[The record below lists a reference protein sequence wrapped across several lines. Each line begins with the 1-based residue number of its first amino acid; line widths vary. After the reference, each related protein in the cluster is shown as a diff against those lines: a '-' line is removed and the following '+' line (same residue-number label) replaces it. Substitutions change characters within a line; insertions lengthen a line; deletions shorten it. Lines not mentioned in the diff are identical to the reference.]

1 MGGARRWGRVAVR
14 RASGTVRAVD
24 ITDLIMADHQRQRL
38 LFLLL
43 DTADPGDTRALA
55 AIWGSLAVSLE
66 VHARIEE
73 ELFYPRLL
81 AEVEGEED
89 DTEDA
94 IKDHN
99 GIREG
104 IRAAREAAV
113 GSPSWWDA
121 VNHARHENDEH
132 LGEEEGGPLPAFR
145 RSVPAD
151 EREQFAVRFATLE
164 AELTAREYAHPGTVP
179 LGDRDPQEFVASNS

>member
-1 MGGARRWGRVAVR
+1 
-14 RASGTVRAVD
+14 VD
-24 ITDLIMADHQRQRL
+24 ITDLIMTDHQRQRL

-43 DTADPGDTRALA
+43 DTAEPSDTRALA
-55 AIWGSLAVSLE
+55 AIWRTLAVSLE

-73 ELFYPRLL
+73 DLFYPRLL
-81 AEVEGEED
+81 TEVKGEEE

-94 IKDHN
+94 IADHN

-104 IRAAREAAV
+104 IRAAQAAAV
-113 GSPSWWDA
+113 GSPQWWDG

-151 EREQFAVRFATLE
+151 EREQLAVRFATLE
-164 AELTAREYAHPGTVP
+164 AELTAQEYAHPGSVP
-179 LGDRDPQEFVASNS
+179 LDDRDPEEFVSSNS